1 MYFML
6 NVNHACVC
14 ACVYAFYLLSNLG

>member
-1 MYFML
+1 MYIRL

-14 ACVYAFYLLSNLG
+14 ACVYAFYFISSLG